1 MDAAFWLEK
10 WQQGQTGFHAARP
23 NALLV
28 EHVGALRPG
37 PTRRVYVPLCGKSLD
52 LHFLRSAG
60 FDEVIGTELSPL
72 ATAAFFAESGLVPEV
87 REHAGWREFLVPA
100 DGAPTFEPSAHY
112 VDSASAR
119 PAATEPNTTVAEAR
133 PALAAL
139 RIIEGDIFTL
149 PAGAIPP
156 CDAAYDRAAL
166 VAMDPSRRSAYLAH
180 LDSVLRPGS
189 PILLIAFSYD
199 TARMSGPPFSVDAAV
214 VHECFP
220 PPATPRLLTSRE
232 LISSEPRFR
241 DRGLTSIR
249 EECWV
254 VAQP

>member
-23 NALLV
+23 NELLV
-28 EHVGALRPG
+28 RHASELRPG
-37 PTRRVYVPLCGKSLD
+37 PRRVYVPLCGKSLD

-60 FDEVIGTELSPL
+60 FDEVIGTELSPV
-72 ATAAFFAESGLVPEV
+72 ATEAFFAEAGLVPEL
-87 REHAGWREFLVPA
+87 RQHDGWREFSVP
-100 DGAPTFEPSAHY
+100 GI
-112 VDSASAR
+112 
-119 PAATEPNTTVAEAR
+119 
-133 PALAAL
+133 

-149 PAGAIPP
+149 PSSAIPL

-166 VAMDPSRRSAYLAH
+166 VAMDPLRRATYIRHLRSA
-180 LDSVLRPGS
+180 LRPGA

-199 TARMSGPPFSVDAAV
+199 TSRMSGPPFSVDAAV

-220 PPATPRLLTSRE
+220 PPASPRLLASRE

-254 VAQP
+254 VSRC